1 MSRAGETTIHTECT
15 CSTHTATTTL
25 IWRRSSLTLPPSAL
39 SLMDWNPPVTTWTIT
54 LPHGRLRSGQSSTP
68 ALQTPGYR
76 SGGATVSPSLRF
88 VTGVRLYPAA
98 EARNTQ
104 EMTNLLFFHELGFIH
119 VCFVDVCVWRRVQLS
134 DNRWKDGMWAKEGNQ
149 GMSFFFLIIFYLDEK
164 DGIMLWVCWEQI
176 LGHYSEETCVLLCLD
191 VRLIFLFET
200 LSCDSMVKGVSHVNE
215 GPR

>member
-15 CSTHTATTTL
+15 CSTHTAMTTR

-88 VTGVRLYPAA
+88 VTGVRLHPAA

-104 EMTNLLFFHELGFIH
+104 EMTNLFFFMNLASYMFVLWMCVYGGEFNWVITDGKMGCEPKKEIKECLFF
-119 VCFVDVCVWRRVQLS
+119 S
-134 DNRWKDGMWAKEGNQ
+134 N
-149 GMSFFFLIIFYLDEK
+149 Y
-164 DGIMLWVCWEQI
+164 
-176 LGHYSEETCVLLCLD
+176 
-191 VRLIFLFET
+191 FLFRWERWNHAVSLLRADIGTLQWGDMRPT
-200 LSCDSMVKGVSHVNE
+200 LSRC
-215 GPR
+215 

>member
-1 MSRAGETTIHTECT
+1 MPLVPCSLCIIQMSRAGETTIHTECT

-54 LPHGRLRSGQSSTP
+54 LPHGRLHSGQSSTP

-88 VTGVRLYPAA
+88 VTGVRLHPAA

-104 EMTNLLFFHELGFIH
+104 EMTNL
-119 VCFVDVCVWRRVQLS
+119 
-134 DNRWKDGMWAKEGNQ
+134 
-149 GMSFFFLIIFYLDEK
+149 FFFSWTWLHTCLFC
-164 DGIMLWVCWEQI
+164 GCVCM
-176 LGHYSEETCVLLCLD
+176 EESST
-191 VRLIFLFET
+191 EW
-200 LSCDSMVKGVSHVNE
+200 
-215 GPR
+215 